1 MPEAQKEYTFNEL
14 AEATFRAREAGNKEA
29 SDWLE
34 AEARRVLAASKPE
47 NQPASTLDKAVGS
60 FPGRVALGAASVPT
74 GALQLGANI
83 GGKLATGLSGVG
95 LISGEQEQN
104 LQMVPEWLNKQIAT
118 IEAMKRRGMKARGN
132 EGFDVAGLIGAV
144 GAGMSGKAPEIA
156 KTAAERLGMA
166 GVSGAGY
173 GAITPVTEGDYAEQ
187 KAKDIKMGA
196 LIGPAAHLGAAGIG
210 KIAGAGYEAVKNVA
224 TPWLPGGTRKLVGE
238 VANEAAGPRREAIL
252 KALVSQKAYTP
263 GAELTAGQAATKAGS
278 AEFSAL
284 QEAVKKRLPSD
295 YDEIAQSQIAARSN
309 LIKSGGGTELQLA
322 ADATKR
328 KLASEPYYEAVKEST
343 SKVDVAPAVNR
354 MADIFYSNKNESAIT
369 KPIKIIMGKIS
380 RKTKGGI
387 VYEDNPRNLAS
398 LSKEIKRLMGETSDG
413 KKTYDEVAL
422 KEIKEILDDQIAKA
436 EPNYLKARETYK
448 EFSRPLNDKKIMN
461 LLSEKMTS
469 PDKEMP
475 ITLLKALTDQEK
487 IIKDATGFS
496 GYSKLGQTMSPNSV
510 TKIAEVTRDLERDIE
525 YKRLAKAGAPA
536 VSKLIGETVEP
547 VKLPPI
553 FNHAATIARSILRRV
568 EGKASE
574 KTLNQ
579 LAAAMKNPKE
589 MARIM
594 ENATPKERSVLLKA
608 MSKRSSGL
616 AIAPSVMAATR
627 EN

>member
-1 MPEAQKEYTFNEL
+1 MSEAQKEYTFNEL

-60 FPGRVALGAASVPT
+60 FPGRLALGVGSVPT

-83 GGKLATGLSGVG
+83 GGKLATGLSQAG

-104 LQMVPEWLNKQIAT
+104 LQVVPEWLNKQVAM

-144 GAGMSGKAPEIA
+144 GAGMAGKAPEIA
-156 KTAAERLGMA
+156 KTAAERIGQA

-187 KAKDIKMGA
+187 KAKDIKIGA
-196 LIGPAAHLGAAGIG
+196 LLGPAAHLGTAGVA
-210 KIAGAGYEAVKNVA
+210 KVAGAGFETVKNVA

-238 VANEAAGPRREAIL
+238 LANEAAGPRRDDIL
-252 KALVSQKAYTP
+252 KALVSQKAYVP
-263 GAELTAGQAATKAGS
+263 GSELTAGQAAAKAGS

-295 YDEIAQSQIAARSN
+295 YDEIAQAGKAARSN

-328 KLASEPYYEAVKEST
+328 KLASEPFYDAVRDST
-343 SKVDVAPAVNR
+343 AKVDVSPAVKR
-354 MADIFYSNKNESAIT
+354 MADIFYNNKNESAIT
-369 KPIKIIMGKIS
+369 APIKKIMLKIS
-380 RKTKGGI
+380 RKTKDGV

-398 LSKEIKRLMGETSDG
+398 LSKEIKKLMGETSDG

-422 KEIKEILDDQIAKA
+422 KEIKEIIDDQIAKA

-448 EFSRPLNDKKIMN
+448 EFSKPLNEKKIMN
-461 LLSEKMTS
+461 LLTEKMAS
-469 PDKEMP
+469 PDKETP

-487 IIKDATGFS
+487 VIKEATGFP
-496 GYSKLGQTMSPNSV
+496 GYSKFGQTMSPNSV
-510 TKIAEVTRDLERDIE
+510 TKIAEVKRDLERDIE
-525 YKRLAKAGAPA
+525 YKRLAKAGGPA
-536 VSKLIGETVEP
+536 VSKLIGEQVEP

-553 FNHAATIARSILRRV
+553 FNHAATIARSIMRRV

-579 LAAAMKNPKE
+579 LAADMKNPKE

-608 MSKRSSGL
+608 MSNRSSGL
-616 AIAPSVMAATR
+616 VIGLPVTAATR